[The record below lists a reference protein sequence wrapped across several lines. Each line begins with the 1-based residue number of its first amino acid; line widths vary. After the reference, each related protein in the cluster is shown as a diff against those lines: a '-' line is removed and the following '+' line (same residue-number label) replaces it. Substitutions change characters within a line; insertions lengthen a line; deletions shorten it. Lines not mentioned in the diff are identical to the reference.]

1 MLKCENE
8 IVFVSFLK
16 FTKIYLAFFEN
27 ILYIGFIQYDIFS

>member
-8 IVFVSFLK
+8 IVFVSFLN

-27 ILYIGFIQYDIFS
+27 ILYIGLIQYDIFS